1 MFQDRRWAYLSMA
14 KRGRCVKTRGSC
26 GGFGDSESEMGF
38 FEEAAEI
45 GKGKSKAKTGF
56 ALEGNID
63 EMGILGAWSQGQ
75 NGTLSIWV
83 AKGSR
88 Q

>member
-1 MFQDRRWAYLSMA
+1 VSRQE
-14 KRGRCVKTRGSC
+14 VVV

-63 EMGILGAWSQGQ
+63 EMGILELGRKVKMV
-75 NGTLSIWV
+75 L
-83 AKGSR
+83 
-88 Q
+88 